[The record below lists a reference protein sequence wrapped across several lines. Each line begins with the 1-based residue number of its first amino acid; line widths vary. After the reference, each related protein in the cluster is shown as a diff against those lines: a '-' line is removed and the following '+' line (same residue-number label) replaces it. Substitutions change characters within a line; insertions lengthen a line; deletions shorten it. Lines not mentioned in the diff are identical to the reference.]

1 MTESHNATRRRL
13 SAGAAWT
20 GARAHLRAHRA
31 CHANAAGDASP
42 LQQPVKDFAVGTLGT
57 ATQVAVDACFRF
69 FIGKVAALTLN
80 LRG

>member
-42 LQQPVKDFAVGTLGT
+42 LQQPVEGFRGRYSRHGDPGSGRRVLPILHRQGSGTN
-57 ATQVAVDACFRF
+57 A
-69 FIGKVAALTLN
+69 
-80 LRG
+80 